1 MTKVLQIKTAGKSSA
16 LISNLSR
23 IKSQIVLNLVPVRFN
38 LKMPE
43 LEEFAEALMDQLSV
57 EINEEKEI
65 AGLAEK
71 IQDDNSFDVK
81 FDSLEKISNDV
92 FPLMKKNL
100 EDFSGFS
107 VSDNLKLEFTN
118 LEDFKKLKGKKVFA
132 SENSKGFVEDLF
144 LAVANE
150 DREKIVRLIEQDT
163 AKYFVYSTYAIQYIS
178 KISTTY
184 GDYLDSKIH
193 LNKFILANYPQII
206 LYKQGPPF
214 KARFDSVNSG
224 YNGALKMTILEEMIH
239 SQQENL
245 QALNKDAAI
254 QVNTI
259 NEELAKII
267 LKLDDSTA
275 SSLYDYLQLQ
285 TVPDDFPIA
294 KRANLFF
301 MLNPDN
307 FIVNVLGPDVMT
319 FTKIEIDPK
328 ISDMIPELLD
338 VYQRWLKP
346 IQTHHAAF
354 TTMEGMAEF
363 MVENILN
370 EDENFQN
377 YLTTFMGTDMS
388 SYRVRKSM
396 GKDFTKQVFEKY
408 SKETFKML
416 IENPPTTKELKDPEQ
431 FLSRIR

>member
-1 MTKVLQIKTAGKSSA
+1 
-16 LISNLSR
+16 
-23 IKSQIVLNLVPVRFN
+23 
-38 LKMPE
+38 MPE
-43 LEEFAEALMDQLSV
+43 LEEFAEALLDQLSV

-65 AGLAEK
+65 ASLSER
-71 IQDDNSFDVK
+71 IQEDKSFDVK
-81 FDSLEKISNDV
+81 FDTLEQISESV
-92 FPLMKKNL
+92 FPTMKNKL
-100 EDFSGFS
+100 EEFSGFN
-107 VSDNLKLEFTN
+107 VSDDIRLEFAG

-132 SENSKGFVEDLF
+132 AENARGFVDDLF
-144 LAVANE
+144 LAVSNE
-150 DREKIVRLIEQDT
+150 DNEKIVDIIKQDT

-184 GDYLDSKIH
+184 GDYLDGKIF
-193 LNKFILANYPQII
+193 LNKFILASYPQII
-206 LYKQGPPF
+206 LYKQGPPYTT
-214 KARFDSVNSG
+214 RFDSVNSG
-224 YNGALKMTILEEMIH
+224 YKGALKMTILEELIH
-239 SQQENL
+239 SQQEKL
-245 QALNKDAAI
+245 HSMNKDAAM

-275 SSLYDYLQLQ
+275 SSLYDYMQLQ

-319 FTKIEIDPK
+319 YTKIEIDPK
-328 ISDMIPELLD
+328 ISEMIPELLD
-338 VYQRWLKP
+338 IYQRWLKP
-346 IQTHHAAF
+346 IQAHHAAF

-363 MVENILN
+363 MVENILSD
-370 EDENFQN
+370 DENFQN

-396 GKDFTKQVFEKY
+396 GKDFTKAVYEKY
-408 SKETFKML
+408 STDTFQML
-416 IENPPTTKELKDPEQ
+416 IDNPPTTKELKEPEQ
-431 FLSRIR
+431 FLSRI